1 MCPLTGCAKITVEA
15 PTMNE
20 TLLKQTQRDYA
31 PWQRFL
37 MLAMLAPLFIVLI
50 PAALIRSAAPP
61 AVTRAIA
68 LEQTAIS
75 VMLSS

>member
-1 MCPLTGCAKITVEA
+1 
-15 PTMNE
+15 MNE
-20 TLLKQTQRDYA
+20 TLLKQTRRDYA

-68 LEQTAIS
+68 LE
-75 VMLSS
+75 